1 MWDPFLK
8 LVGGG
13 REDRNEDYM
22 VVPWLFHS
30 SKMWDQMKNDNVY
43 MIISGK
49 NIVNLGNSS
58 LASNYVMFS
67 QVQKTSLFS

>member
-8 LVGGG
+8 LVWSG
-13 REDRNEDYM
+13 REDQNEDYI

-43 MIISGK
+43 MIISGRK
-49 NIVNLGNSS
+49 KHSEFG
-58 LASNYVMFS
+58 
-67 QVQKTSLFS
+67 